1 MLSILLPVLNEEKNI
16 SIMVNFLE
24 ATIKVEHEVLI
35 IYDSHNDNSIAPS
48 KVLIKRFNNI
58 RLLHNDIGSGI
69 RNAVSKGVEQSKYD
83 IILITTVDE
92 IFPIISVDGMLK
104 LITEHDCDI
113 VTGTRYKYGGKRY
126 GGSLI
131 GHLLSRLGNKVFQ
144 IVSGMPV
151 SDATTGMKMFKKK
164 IFKDIELKSNL
175 GWAFAFELN
184 IKAYIAGYKFGEAPL
199 TSIDRLFGGTSTFKA
214 FSWLK
219 EYSKWFVWGLI
230 EIKKKKIRSTT
241 VVTLDSKK

>member
-1 MLSILLPVLNEEKNI
+1 MLSILLPVLNEQENL

-35 IYDSHNDNSIAPS
+35 IYDRHDDNSIVPS
-48 KVLIKRFNNI
+48 KELINKFSNI
-58 RLLHNDIGSGI
+58 KLLHNDKGAGV
-69 RNAVSKGVEQSKYD
+69 RNAVTKGVEESKYN

-92 IFPIISVDGMLK
+92 IFPIISVDKMLK
-104 LITEHDCDI
+104 LITEYDCDI

-126 GGSLI
+126 GGSII

-144 IVSGMPV
+144 MVSGIPV
-151 SDATTGMKMFKKK
+151 SDSTTGMKMFKKN
-164 IFKDIELKSNL
+164 IFKSIDLKSNL

-199 TSIDRLFGGTSTFKA
+199 TSIDRLFGGASTFKA

-219 EYSKWFVWGLI
+219 EYFKWFVWGLLQ
-230 EIKKKKIRSTT
+230 IKKKKVKSSSVI
-241 VVTLDSKK
+241 TLNTKK